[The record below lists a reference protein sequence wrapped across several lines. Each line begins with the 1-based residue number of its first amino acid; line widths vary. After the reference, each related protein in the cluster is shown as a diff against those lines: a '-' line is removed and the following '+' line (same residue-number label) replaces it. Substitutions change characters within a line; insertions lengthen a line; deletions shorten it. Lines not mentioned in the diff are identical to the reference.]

1 MRDNLSLFRS
11 FSEANTNE
19 KSIRFIISAISNPSI
34 PGSSIYLY
42 ENGKLTDTKFQP
54 ISKPLTPIVKNILE
68 HAVSLKLQ
76 KSPTAET
83 VKFRVEYQQAKADSR
98 AEEHWL
104 VIDTADEDFTLSELV
119 SGKQYLILY
128 RIVGKVGVSEA
139 SETVSPTLPSS
150 KCHLYIFM
158 YTFFLN
164 IFSKHLPSSKNQH

>member
-1 MRDNLSLFRS
+1 M
-11 FSEANTNE
+11 
-19 KSIRFIISAISNPSI
+19 
-34 PGSSIYLY
+34 
-42 ENGKLTDTKFQP
+42 
-54 ISKPLTPIVKNILE
+54 SKPLTPIVKNILQ
-68 HAVSLKLQ
+68 HTVSLKLQ

-83 VKFRVEYQQAKADSR
+83 VKYRVEDQQAKADSR

-119 SGKQYLILY
+119 SGKQYLIRY

-139 SETVSPTLPSS
+139 NETVSPTLPSS

-164 IFSKHLPSSKNQH
+164 IFSKHLPSSNNQH